1 MNKGWLD
8 ESAFRTVVDAT
19 PLVSIDLIVKDA
31 QGRVLLGQR
40 VNRPACHYWF
50 VPGGRIQK
58 NEPLDA
64 AFRRLTL
71 AELGCEYERAQA
83 QFQGPYEHLYNDSV
97 FGTSPSTHYV
107 VLAYC
112 LLVEAAELK
121 LPEQQHSEYHWWLP
135 ADVLTSEQV
144 HGNTRAYF
152 L

>member
-1 MNKGWLD
+1 MSYWLD

-58 NEPLDA
+58 NEPLGE

-71 AELGCEYERAQA
+71 TELGCEYERAQA
-83 QFQGPYEHLYNDSV
+83 QFQGVYEHLYRKARN
-97 FGTSPSTHYV
+97 TPSRRPHW
-107 VLAYC
+107 
-112 LLVEAAELK
+112 VEMNSAASARAPYILQPYIN
-121 LPEQQHSEYHWWLP
+121 LPNL
-135 ADVLTSEQV
+135 
-144 HGNTRAYF
+144 
-152 L
+152 

>member
-1 MNKGWLD
+1 MSYWLD
-8 ESAFRTVVDAT
+8 ESTFRTVVDAT

-58 NEPLDA
+58 NELLDA

-71 AELGCEYERAQA
+71 TELGCEYERTQA
-83 QFQGPYEHLYNDSV
+83 QFQGVYEHLYNDSV
-97 FGTSPSTHYV
+97 FGESHSTHYV

-112 LLVEAAELK
+112 LFVEAAALK
-121 LPEQQHSEYHWWLP
+121 LPKQQHSEYHWWLP

-144 HGNTRAYF
+144 HSNTRAYF